1 MVSSIKDDVI
11 DAVLKVVKSDI
22 LGHLDEVAKANNEV
36 KDEVKR
42 AVENLSGDIEHLE
55 GIVNNKIEVAEKH
68 RTNQ

>member
-1 MVSSIKDDVI
+1 LESSIKDDVI

-42 AVENLSGDIEHLE
+42 AVENLKGDIE
-55 GIVNNKIEVAEKH
+55 
-68 RTNQ
+68 Q